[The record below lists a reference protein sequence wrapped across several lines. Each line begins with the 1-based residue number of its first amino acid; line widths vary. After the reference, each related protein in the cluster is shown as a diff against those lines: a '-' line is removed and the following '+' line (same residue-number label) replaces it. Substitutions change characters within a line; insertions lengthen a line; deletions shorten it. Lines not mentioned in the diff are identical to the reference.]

1 MGKET
6 LILKTP
12 FNQTI
17 SLSLS
22 LSLSLQGKACFFF
35 FRLSIDLLVDDLFY
49 CVCELRSMINFLGF
63 VCFSRNFWKDWK
75 FGLIHV
81 LIVLNLSLILMKLS
95 GFSSSSLILMY
106 LTGQDQLWFSSLN
119 VLTRIR
125 LWITCSSIICIR
137 FFYHLVMMD
146 GFIRLCGWVYFG
158 GVGVL
163 SGWTW
168 ICKIYR

>member
-1 MGKET
+1 MIGFIMFVSLDRW
-6 LILKTP
+6 LI
-12 FNQTI
+12 FW
-17 SLSLS
+17 
-22 LSLSLQGKACFFF
+22 A
-35 FRLSIDLLVDDLFY
+35 LLVFRES
-49 CVCELRSMINFLGF
+49 V
-63 VCFSRNFWKDWK
+63 WKDRK